1 MKRLRILW
9 LSHFVPYPPKG
20 GCFQRSYNLIKRVG
34 ADHDV
39 HLVAVKHKSGDHPED
54 EIREARTELLRHCKS
69 VQIVDISSTTTPA
82 KLAVRALTSVLQA
95 QPLSATIYRSAQLLA
110 SVRKIVAEAAI
121 EAAHFDTIGLAQ
133 YLPEVGSI
141 PTLMTH
147 HGAESFMIQRRIRN
161 ERSLPRK
168 LFFFLEW
175 LTLRRY
181 EARQCPKFANNVV
194 MSSLDQEI
202 LAGIAPHAAFT
213 VVPNGVDI
221 EYFKLATPAPPGS
234 RTVVFAGR
242 LDQYSNRHGM
252 LQFMQHAWPALAQ
265 AYPDVNIHVIGSNPP
280 GEIKQLAER
289 DTRVKVH
296 GFVPDVRPYFDGA
309 AAAICPIWDG
319 GGTRIKVLDALAQG
333 MPLVATSIGAEGI
346 EVVPERDLLI
356 ADTPQDFVQQISR
369 LFDQPELRQRL
380 SANGRKLAEAVYS
393 WDSIGRKLSGLYAA
407 AYVPAATQSPG
418 LIIQ

>member
-39 HLVAVKHKSGDHPED
+39 HLIAVKHKSGDHPEA

-69 VQIVDISSTTTPA
+69 VHILDISSTTTPA

-95 QPLSATIYRSAQLLA
+95 QPLTVTIYRSAQLRAL
-110 SVRKIVAEAAI
+110 VRKIVAEEKI
-121 EAAHFDTIGLAQ
+121 EAAHFDTISMAE
-133 YLPEVGSI
+133 YLPDVGTI

-147 HGAESFMIQRRIRN
+147 HGAESFMIRRRIRN

-175 LTLRRY
+175 LALQRY
-181 EARQCPKFANNVV
+181 EARMCPKFSNNVV
-194 MSSLDQEI
+194 MSDLDQQI
-202 LAGIAPHAAFT
+202 LAGIAPRAVFT
-213 VVPNGVDI
+213 VVSNGVDI
-221 EYFKLATPAPPGS
+221 QYFKPVLPTPPGN
-234 RTVVFAGR
+234 RTIVFAGR

-265 AYPDVNIHVIGSNPP
+265 AYPDATIHVIGSNPP
-280 GEIKQLAER
+280 GEIKQLGER
-289 DTRVKVH
+289 DARVKVH
-296 GFVPDVRPYFDGA
+296 GFVPDVRPYFEGA

-356 ADTPQDFVQQISR
+356 ADTPQGFVQQISR
-369 LFDQPELRQRL
+369 LFDQPDLRQRL
-380 SANGRKLAEAVYS
+380 SANGRKLAEGVYS
-393 WDSIGRKLSGLYAA
+393 WDSIARKLSRLYAA
-407 AYVPAATQSPG
+407 A
-418 LIIQ
+418 